1 MDAQHRV
8 LVPSGRGVLRVVSLH
23 GDYRYGQLKNTE
35 AELQEQEAQ
44 LRQALVH
51 DLKDHDL
58 LVIGYSGRDRSL
70 MNALHEAYSGDQAG
84 RLYWSGMQDVSPPE
98 VSELLALAQE
108 KGHEAFYVPMH
119 GFDDLIERLALRIL
133 RQDDL
138 EFAKSILSVRRPNQT
153 IQGRFNVDRGTLT
166 SLVKSNAYPLV
177 VPSEVLKAD
186 LRLPETVRPTRW
198 LKQAMAGQQGAW
210 VTTPTGGLFLA
221 TSTDIRQAVGN
232 ALITSPVSVRVS
244 SDDIAANPHLV
255 ALMRIGLVDSVAQV
269 FGLDHNSRTVWE
281 MKAYTRKTIP
291 QGTFTL
297 HKAISFRL
305 AHLKGQLHALL
316 TPEIIAKVPTGEFAD
331 EEATKI
337 LRNAVYGYQH
347 NHVYDQDIKEWTNR
361 ITDRD
366 ILNRGGQI
374 FRIRKTPIYAGL
386 SQANR
391 PPLPAAF
398 HRHATLRGIVYPD
411 AKLVFASAS
420 GNGEVKEENPL
431 LGLVRNRP

>member
-23 GDYRYGQLKNTE
+23 GDYRYDQLKNTE

-44 LRQALVH
+44 LRQALIH

-84 RLYWSGMQDVSPPE
+84 RLYWSGMQDAPSPE

-138 EFAKSILSVRRPNQT
+138 ESAKSILSVRRPNQT
-153 IQGRFNVDRGTLT
+153 IQGRFNADRGTLT

-198 LKQAMAGQQGAW
+198 AEAGYGRAARRLGDDAGGRPLSGDLDRYPSSCRQRLDYFTCFRQGFFGRYSCQS
-210 VTTPTGGLFLA
+210 PPSG
-221 TSTDIRQAVGN
+221 TD
-232 ALITSPVSVRVS
+232 
-244 SDDIAANPHLV
+244 
-255 ALMRIGLVDSVAQV
+255 
-269 FGLDHNSRTVWE
+269 
-281 MKAYTRKTIP
+281 
-291 QGTFTL
+291 
-297 HKAISFRL
+297 
-305 AHLKGQLHALL
+305 AHWPG
-316 TPEIIAKVPTGEFAD
+316 
-331 EEATKI
+331 
-337 LRNAVYGYQH
+337 R
-347 NHVYDQDIKEWTNR
+347 
-361 ITDRD
+361 
-366 ILNRGGQI
+366 
-374 FRIRKTPIYAGL
+374 
-386 SQANR
+386 
-391 PPLPAAF
+391 
-398 HRHATLRGIVYPD
+398 
-411 AKLVFASAS
+411 
-420 GNGEVKEENPL
+420 
-431 LGLVRNRP
+431 